1 METDDVSV
9 REQLFHNRV
18 RETIVSNAE
27 PTYPSVT
34 MLMSPPANNVSRITV
49 KKQKSLQLTL
59 FISLYLAVAR
69 LLLFSCRL
77 HVLLSQAITSLKS
90 LKKVMITIEIF
101 SFPGLA

>member
-27 PTYPSVT
+27 PTVSYYAYEPP
-34 MLMSPPANNVSRITV
+34 PPANNVSRITV
-49 KKQKSLQLTL
+49 RKSPQLTL

-69 LLLFSCRL
+69 LLFLSCRL

-90 LKKVMITIEIF
+90 LKKVTITIEIC
-101 SFPGLA
+101 SLPGLA

>member
-27 PTYPSVT
+27 PTQPSV
-34 MLMSPPANNVSRITV
+34 SYYAYEPPANNVSRITV
-49 KKQKSLQLTL
+49 RKSPQLTL

-69 LLLFSCRL
+69 LLFLSCRL

-90 LKKVMITIEIF
+90 LKKVMIAIEIC
-101 SFPGLA
+101 SLPGLA